1 MAKFKKLLTGI
12 VNGKKLVPSGT
23 IKKQVLA
30 SALAWQILN
39 EYPNRKKP
47 HTWKKYNNL
56 IGVLLADEVG
66 EGKTFE
72 ALSIISKDYLQ
83 RARSKKKRFRVL
95 IVAAPSI
102 RSKWELCSGPKSN
115 PCKENK
121 QCSGCT
127 RDKDYDMRKFLSQT
141 RLGRKLANL
150 FAPNNPKEYS
160 KRIIKSKKDWA
171 KIYKSMPGQGVWLA
185 SVNALPDTS
194 GRKKQAKFEKKYK
207 FPLNAFDWIIA
218 DEAHIIRSGHS
229 VPDECLPELSNK
241 AVRKIHAAINSNP
254 DAKVL
259 FLTATPYQNNIKEL
273 IQIISMLEK
282 QQDDFGITS
291 IITEALLEFQKR
303 MDEFRENPSCFDK
316 TQIRDLYHGLN
327 DDISNFLKEKN
338 VDLKRPQE
346 LIRCGHKN
354 GLDDCIRDIMVRNRK
369 KLLNIDIPPIDLN
382 ECEKLQYLLFR
393 DLVSYEE
400 NEEKVMVSTSLSELV
415 SSPSAFKRSIKGKGG
430 LTKYKLINDFFGQ
443 NLIFERKYTALVDEI
458 GKISTKNSN
467 RKVITVY
474 CRFIRTMEELKK
486 KLGEDWEV
494 FMLDGRVKVSE
505 RKKLL
510 KNVGRSNKANRVKP
524 IIFLV
529 SQVGNEGLDFD
540 GFSETIIHFDGHYNP
555 AVIDQRN
562 GRVYRGGNTHKN
574 IKVLQILL
582 GETYDQRIK
591 FIEQEKRKMKDF
603 YLGDKGLDMI
613 FEKILKE
620 NQKLKEEH
628 LKRLLKFK
636 IDLAPKKGWLFKKYK
651 YEVN

>member
-12 VNGKKLVPSGT
+12 AGGKKLVPSGT
-23 IKKQVLA
+23 VKKQVLA

-47 HTWKKYNNL
+47 YTWKKYNNL

-83 RARSKKKRFRVL
+83 RARNKKKRFRVL
-95 IVAAPSI
+95 IIAAPSI
-102 RSKWELCSGPKSN
+102 RSKWEWCPS
-115 PCKENK
+115 CMEDK
-121 QCSGCT
+121 QCSDCGHG
-127 RDKDYDMRKFLSQT
+127 KDYDLSKFISQT
-141 RLGRKLANL
+141 RLGPALANL
-150 FAPNNPKEYS
+150 FAPSNPKEYS
-160 KRIIKSKKDWA
+160 NKIIKSKKDWA
-171 KIYKSMPGQGVWLA
+171 KVFKSMPRQGVWLT
-185 SVNALPDTS
+185 SVNALPETRD
-194 GRKKQAKFEKKYK
+194 RKKDAKFVKKYK
-207 FPLNAFDWIIA
+207 FHNNAFDWIIA

-229 VPDECLPELSNK
+229 VPDEYLPELSNK
-241 AVRKIHAAINSNP
+241 AVRKIHAAINSNMN
-254 DAKVL
+254 AKVL
-259 FLTATPYQNNIKEL
+259 FLTATPYQNNVKEL

-327 DDISNFLKEKN
+327 DDITNFLKEKN
-338 VDLKRPQE
+338 ADLKRPQE
-346 LIRCGHKN
+346 LKRCGHKN

-369 KLLNIDIPPIDLN
+369 KPLNIDTSVVSLN
-382 ECEKLQYLLFR
+382 EREKLQYLLFR

-400 NEEKVMVSTSLSELV
+400 NEEKVMVSTSLSELI
-415 SSPSAFKRSIKGKGG
+415 SSPGAFKRSIKGG
-430 LTKYKLINDFFGQ
+430 LTKYKLINDFFRQ
-443 NLIFERKYTALVDEI
+443 NLIFERKYSALVEQI
-458 GKISTKNSN
+458 IKISTKNSDK
-467 RKVITVY
+467 KVIAVY
-474 CRFIRTMEELKK
+474 CRFIPTMKELETRLASNGWK
-486 KLGEDWEV
+486 V
-494 FMLDGRVKVSE
+494 FMLDGSVKVNE
-505 RKKLL
+505 RKERL
-510 KNVGRSNKANRVKP
+510 KEIGRSNKAKSIKP

-540 GFSETIIHFDGHYNP
+540 GFSDTIMHFDGHYNP

-603 YLGDKGLDMI
+603 YLGDKDLDMI

-636 IDLAPKKGWLFKKYK
+636 IDLAPKKGWLFNKYK
-651 YEVN
+651 SEVN